1 MSNPFSYEIDERN
14 LRIQLRNLEVTQR
27 EEAWQKF
34 ESFANQHP
42 IESAAQGFSGLHI
55 KINKSAI
62 VPVIFGLV
70 IIVFAI
76 ILYNF
81 VSIDKDKEEDSQL
94 KSAAPAT
101 EEVIEAAAPVIEP
114 PKPETKVV
122 TVVPEPEKV
131 AAVTPPA
138 VEKQKVEAPQK
149 TETKKDRKQASEPA
163 VDNTTATAIKTEGDS
178 SQPAEVPVQ
187 KKKRNRKA
195 EEATISALKPTV
207 VSEEETPVEIPQ

>member
-34 ESFANQHP
+34 EAFAQQHP
-42 IESAAQGFSGLHI
+42 IESAAQGFSGLQI

-70 IIVFAI
+70 IVVFAI

-94 KSAAPAT
+94 KSAAPVV
-101 EEVIEAAAPVIEP
+101 EEVIETALPAIEP
-114 PKPETKVV
+114 PKPETKVSAV
-122 TVVPEPEKV
+122 EPEPEKATVV
-131 AAVTPPA
+131 APAV
-138 VEKQKVEAPQK
+138 VEKQKVEATQK
-149 TETKKDRKQASEPA
+149 TETKQEPA
-163 VDNTTATAIKTEGDS
+163 AAENNRASAAKSEADS

-207 VSEEETPVEIPQ
+207 VSEEEAPVEIPQ

>member
-1 MSNPFSYEIDERN
+1 MSNSFSYEIDERN

-34 ESFANQHP
+34 EAFAQQHP
-42 IESAAQGFSGLHI
+42 LESAAQGFSRLQI

-62 VPVIFGLV
+62 VPVVFGLV
-70 IIVFAI
+70 IVVFAI

-94 KSAAPAT
+94 KSAAPGV
-101 EEVIEAAAPVIEP
+101 EQVIETAPPVIET
-114 PKPETKVV
+114 PKPVTKVISAE
-122 TVVPEPEKV
+122 PEPEKV
-131 AAVTPPA
+131 AAVAPA
-138 VEKQKVEAPQK
+138 VVEKQKEEAPQK
-149 TETKKDRKQASEPA
+149 TEAKKERKQEPA
-163 VDNTTATAIKTEGDS
+163 VESNIVSAAKSEADS

-207 VSEEETPVEIPQ
+207 ASEEEAPVEIPQ